1 MPLDDPLLHL
11 SRAAGLGAYLILW
24 ADMCLGVA
32 LTGWLSLPF
41 LSRWRIGDL
50 HQFTGMLG
58 LSLLATHVGVL
69 VGLRNQPFTA
79 YELLVPLAREIN
91 PAAPL
96 LGISALYVLLL
107 VTAVSRARRW
117 VPLRLWRLVHT
128 LSFAG
133 FALSLAHAVM
143 AGPDGSIGW
152 IRAMYVSSVLV
163 LLTLTGLR
171 IRRLSTLRTHVGHVR
186 TSAT

>member
-1 MPLDDPLLHL
+1 MPADDPLLHL
-11 SRAAGLGAYLILW
+11 SRAAGLGAYLVLW
-24 ADMCLGVA
+24 SDMCLGVA

-58 LSLLATHVGVL
+58 LSLLATHIGVL
-69 VGLRNQPFTA
+69 VGLRNQPFTPS
-79 YELLVPLAREIN
+79 ELVVPFAREIN
-91 PAAPL
+91 PAAPV

-107 VTAVSRARRW
+107 VTAVSRARRR
-117 VPLRLWRLVHT
+117 VPLRLWRLVHI
-128 LSFAG
+128 LSFAA
-133 FALSLAHAVM
+133 FALSLAHAAV

-152 IRAMYVSSVLV
+152 IRAMYVSTVLI

-171 IRRLSTLRTHVGHVR
+171 IRRASTLRTQVGHVR
-186 TSAT
+186 PSAT